1 MTFAY
6 CRCGNTTGV
15 GYFSVHFNINDANCS
30 PMLHKALLRNH
41 MLEWGVKDI
50 FTWINWG
57 FSSATVIA
65 KRRKYHF
72 SLVQRELFQ
81 PLDFFFLSRMG

>member
-1 MTFAY
+1 VTFAY
-6 CRCGNTTGV
+6 YRYGNTTSV
-15 GYFSVHFNINDANCS
+15 GYFSEHFYINDANCS
-30 PMLHKALLRNH
+30 PMLHKALPRNQ

-57 FSSATVIA
+57 FGSATVIA

-72 SLVQRELFQ
+72 SLAQRELFQ
-81 PLDFFFLSRMG
+81 PLDFLFFSRMG